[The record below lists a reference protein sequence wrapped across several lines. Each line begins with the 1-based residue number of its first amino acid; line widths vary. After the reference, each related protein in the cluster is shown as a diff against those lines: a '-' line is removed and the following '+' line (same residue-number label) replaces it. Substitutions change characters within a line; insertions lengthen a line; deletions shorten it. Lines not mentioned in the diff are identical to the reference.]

1 MQGKAFYTEM
11 KFVQGMAFLPD
22 GEILGEKLS
31 TIKFTVAGTKPG
43 HPDDRK
49 NWERG
54 EKNEIEFR
62 VS

>member
-1 MQGKAFYTEM
+1 LHLCVKGLTLHKLPL
-11 KFVQGMAFLPD
+11 LPD
-22 GEILGEKLS
+22 DEILGEKLIP
-31 TIKFTVAGTKPG
+31 IKFTVADTKLG

-49 NWERG
+49 NWEKG